1 MKPGCTTTLFN
12 FHRGKN
18 LRFGIHLSRA
28 WTLGLTPCQLL
39 SLSLK
44 VANAQRGLHGEGPRA
59 LWEGLFTSLSS
70 RSHGCGART
79 GVFTKSTV
87 PPSEGTF
94 GQKSRDVRQE
104 ANMRNADIWLLESCL
119 PSQPVLACMFSHTL
133 RHLGKRSVGVG
144 VRQTQLALWPHCW
157 LSL

>member
-1 MKPGCTTTLFN
+1 MKPSYTTTLFN

-28 WTLGLTPCQLL
+28 WTLGLTPCQLP

-59 LWEGLFTSLSS
+59 LREGLFTALSS
-70 RSHGCGART
+70 RSHGCGARL
-79 GVFTKSTV
+79 VSS
-87 PPSEGTF
+87 PSLLCLLQRELLVRRAG
-94 GQKSRDVRQE
+94 DVKQE
-104 ANMRNADIWLLESCL
+104 ENMRNADILLLESYL
-119 PSQPVLACMFSHTL
+119 PLQPVLACMFSHTL

-144 VRQTQLALWPHCW
+144 VRQTQVALWPHCW

>member
-1 MKPGCTTTLFN
+1 MKPSYTTTLFN

-28 WTLGLTPCQLL
+28 WTLGLTPCQLP

-59 LWEGLFTSLSS
+59 LREGLFTALSF
-70 RSHGCGART
+70 SHGCGARA

-94 GQKSRDVRQE
+94 GQKSWRCKARGE
-104 ANMRNADIWLLESCL
+104 HEKCRYFAFGKLSPLTAS
-119 PSQPVLACMFSHTL
+119 PSLHVLAHSPAP
-133 RHLGKRSVGVG
+133 GKEERG
-144 VRQTQLALWPHCW
+144 CW
-157 LSL
+157 C